1 MSFEGL
7 FCLLFQV
14 HDTAFNAQASACQ
27 THRAMYDGL
36 VGDGSNIDGDA
47 SVMVSTN
54 LLCFVWTTLG
64 QKKPE
69 NDNWPAPGVLAH
81 SGRTVSL

>member
-54 LLCFVWTTLG
+54 LLCFVWRRWVRRNQRMTIG
-64 QKKPE
+64 QHLE
-69 NDNWPAPGVLAH
+69 YLHIQVGLY
-81 SGRTVSL
+81 L